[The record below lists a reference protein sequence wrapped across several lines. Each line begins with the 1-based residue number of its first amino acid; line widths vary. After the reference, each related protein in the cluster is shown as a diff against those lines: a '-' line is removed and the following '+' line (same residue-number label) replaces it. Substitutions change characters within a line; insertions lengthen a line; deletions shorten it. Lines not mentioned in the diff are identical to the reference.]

1 MKREEKT
8 KRVEYIFKKTNHKEC
23 LNRILFPTQKHFSYK
38 KLGKHR
44 CFHVISLLRTTKITT
59 SIDT

>member
-1 MKREEKT
+1 
-8 KRVEYIFKKTNHKEC
+8 
-23 LNRILFPTQKHFSYK
+23 LNRILFPMQKHFSYK